1 MVVGR
6 ARGVEQPEAAARGA
20 GSQVRSQRAAPL
32 LRSIRSRHMFA
43 QLCVYG
49 SVLAQTY
56 ATITGMTSFPTFQ
69 IRYLQQNGAVVAV
82 GYNEGDCMCL
92 DYCVSSIVLFVLFD
106 IALEVL
112 YVCATVTLWV
122 ATSTK
127 ATIPC
132 HLSTSS
138 LPLRCMLLVTLLGI
152 HPIACLMMVAL
163 LIIAMKALR
172 FACVVIYRP
181 AVHLPHPAVERLLQ
195 VRVASPPRRCSAS
208 HPAAERSSARFCDG
222 GSGADICQV
231 WQPLCA
237 LIADFTRRHA
247 AIIVA
252 NDTDAI
258 IAVAIIPSFA
268 LEDSFSTLSIPLTL
282 KPAKISSR
290 ARSQLTPRMISFK

>member
-1 MVVGR
+1 M
-6 ARGVEQPEAAARGA
+6 EQSEAAARGA
-20 GSQVRSQRAAPL
+20 GGQVSSRRAAPL
-32 LRSIRSRHMFA
+32 LRSIRSRHMVA

-69 IRYLQQNGAVVAV
+69 MRYFQQNGVVVAA
-82 GYNEGDCMCL
+82 GYAQGDCMCL
-92 DYCVSSIVLFVLFD
+92 DYCVSAIVLFVLFD

-112 YVCATVTLWV
+112 YVCAAVTMWA
-122 ATSTK
+122 ATSAK

-195 VRVASPPRRCSAS
+195 VRAASRDAPLQRFN
-208 HPAAERSSARFCDG
+208 PAATERSSARFCDG

-231 WQPLCA
+231 RQLLRA
-237 LIADFTRRHA
+237 LIDGIPRCRA

-252 NDTDAI
+252 DVAHAS
-258 IAVAIIPSFA
+258 IAFVVIASLA
-268 LEDSFSTLSIPLTL
+268 LEDSFSTL
-282 KPAKISSR
+282 
-290 ARSQLTPRMISFK
+290 